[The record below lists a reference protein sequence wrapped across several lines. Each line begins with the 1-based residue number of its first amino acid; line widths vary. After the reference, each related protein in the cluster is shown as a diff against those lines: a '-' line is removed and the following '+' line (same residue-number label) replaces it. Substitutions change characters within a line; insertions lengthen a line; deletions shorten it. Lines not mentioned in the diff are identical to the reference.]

1 MVWQPMVPL
10 YIADSVLQLTR
21 IAEVMLDSYIL
32 HCLDFSGAHPTY
44 HAFGAAFLLLVVKF
58 VNLQGSQIELLICQE
73 WNRVVKALE
82 LEFFRMPLRD
92 DGLRN
97 PITTNFGKGNLMMF
111 IENLRSIQ
119 SASSQLIALTA
130 AVLPVY
136 RQIGV
141 LMAVPFCLSVG
152 KMVLNFAVA
161 QVTGGRNVHLEKCSS
176 GHDSIGELHRGI
188 RAVKMFGWE
197 RLYLGSRKPSK
208 AKVCKSHMNYYIARA
223 IWSVLNAIDNMLDHI
238 SSALIIYLYAKTG
251 QPSSSNALSN
261 ADLFWISGM
270 ITSLRSSVFGTLY
283 IFKSMQS
290 TVEHYRVIERFF
302 KGDFVKTLS
311 QLKEQPCHVP
321 AVFMEKCSFRWSSR
335 AEQSVIANASICV
348 SAGEL
353 VAVNGA
359 TGSGKSAL
367 LLSISGEL
375 EMTNGAG
382 HIAGKVGYLE
392 QSPWI
397 INDTLKANIIFGRDY
412 NPMLYKQVIHAC
424 AFAED
429 LQMWPE
435 GDLTIIGDR
444 GINISGGQRARLALA
459 RTLYSQADIYVLDD
473 PLSAVDAHVRRH
485 IMENVILDTGMLAGK
500 TRIIASNTDHIAPFA
515 NQSIIVDDG
524 NVLSKRQ
531 VPAKYR
537 KIQSTPPQI
546 SRHDAVYATDTHKPT
561 TDSSSEPTPKQPAHS
576 SVWDNVRYITD
587 LCTLPLIIVTMVIGL
602 VQPVASHI
610 MDGYVLSA
618 LKPNSQLS
626 STDTNAL
633 LKYILLNMASQTIVG
648 MLAKVSYCAESIIQ
662 QKYVAGKISQAF
674 MRGVVHAPL
683 SFFDNTS
690 RHHLN
695 SAYQEGVV
703 SLASDTG
710 RLLRSEVSVIARTC
724 LTVFRISKN
733 VPMLL
738 LIAPVAA
745 YLSAKVNR
753 IVRPTLAALQEHI
766 GTTSY
771 KFCSMSDI
779 IDSGSQLIR
788 QAKSE
793 PHFTRLYIDAANRHT
808 AVASAYDGIYFM
820 LSAMDRTLNG
830 ARDYLVLIAVL
841 AQRWVTGRAVG
852 SGEFIQQY
860 ADIEPEAP
868 YVVEECKPLPSWP
881 TRGQI
886 EFNQFSMKYRP
897 DMDFALKNI
906 NLVIQPGEKIGIVG
920 RTGAGK
926 SSLVKSLFRLI
937 PNGTAGS
944 ITVDGQDISDIGLSD
959 LRPRLGVIPQ
969 ESMMFPGTYREN
981 IDPLKEHSVE
991 NVWASLIKCKAAKI
1005 VAAQGAVKTNAD
1017 HVRSKIQ
1024 AKWQQAGMLKRLY
1037 MLATG
1042 GAPQGS
1048 ADKGTSPLDKQIEGN
1063 IRLSSGQQQL
1073 FSMCRL
1079 LLRKHQIVVLD
1090 EATADV
1096 DLNTDKDIQSVIN
1109 KEFGNCTVL
1118 TIAHRLE
1125 TVMNSDRIVVMNKGE
1140 IVEVGPPQELIA
1152 KGGYFA
1158 ELVQS
1163 SNFGASH
1170 F

>member
-1 MVWQPMVPL
+1 
-10 YIADSVLQLTR
+10 
-21 IAEVMLDSYIL
+21 
-32 HCLDFSGAHPTY
+32 
-44 HAFGAAFLLLVVKF
+44 
-58 VNLQGSQIELLICQE
+58 
-73 WNRVVKALE
+73 
-82 LEFFRMPLRD
+82 
-92 DGLRN
+92 
-97 PITTNFGKGNLMMF
+97 
-111 IENLRSIQ
+111 
-119 SASSQLIALTA
+119 
-130 AVLPVY
+130 
-136 RQIGV
+136 
-141 LMAVPFCLSVG
+141 
-152 KMVLNFAVA
+152 
-161 QVTGGRNVHLEKCSS
+161 
-176 GHDSIGELHRGI
+176 
-188 RAVKMFGWE
+188 
-197 RLYLGSRKPSK
+197 
-208 AKVCKSHMNYYIARA
+208 
-223 IWSVLNAIDNMLDHI
+223 
-238 SSALIIYLYAKTG
+238 
-251 QPSSSNALSN
+251 
-261 ADLFWISGM
+261 
-270 ITSLRSSVFGTLY
+270 
-283 IFKSMQS
+283 MQS

-745 YLSAKVNR
+745 YLSAKH
-753 IVRPTLAALQEHI
+753 E
-766 GTTSY
+766 
-771 KFCSMSDI
+771 
-779 IDSGSQLIR
+779 
-788 QAKSE
+788 
-793 PHFTRLYIDAANRHT
+793 RH
-808 AVASAYDGIYFM
+808 Y
-820 LSAMDRTLNG
+820 
-830 ARDYLVLIAVL
+830 
-841 AQRWVTGRAVG
+841 
-852 SGEFIQQY
+852 
-860 ADIEPEAP
+860 
-868 YVVEECKPLPSWP
+868 
-881 TRGQI
+881 
-886 EFNQFSMKYRP
+886 
-897 DMDFALKNI
+897 
-906 NLVIQPGEKIGIVG
+906 
-920 RTGAGK
+920 
-926 SSLVKSLFRLI
+926 
-937 PNGTAGS
+937 
-944 ITVDGQDISDIGLSD
+944 
-959 LRPRLGVIPQ
+959 
-969 ESMMFPGTYREN
+969 
-981 IDPLKEHSVE
+981 
-991 NVWASLIKCKAAKI
+991 
-1005 VAAQGAVKTNAD
+1005 
-1017 HVRSKIQ
+1017 
-1024 AKWQQAGMLKRLY
+1024 
-1037 MLATG
+1037 
-1042 GAPQGS
+1042 
-1048 ADKGTSPLDKQIEGN
+1048 
-1063 IRLSSGQQQL
+1063 
-1073 FSMCRL
+1073 
-1079 LLRKHQIVVLD
+1079 
-1090 EATADV
+1090 
-1096 DLNTDKDIQSVIN
+1096 
-1109 KEFGNCTVL
+1109 
-1118 TIAHRLE
+1118 
-1125 TVMNSDRIVVMNKGE
+1125 
-1140 IVEVGPPQELIA
+1140 
-1152 KGGYFA
+1152 
-1158 ELVQS
+1158 
-1163 SNFGASH
+1163 
-1170 F
+1170 